1 MRVEQLNTKNFY
13 EALKIV
19 GNAIPNKAT
28 MPILTNVSLKFKN
41 DKIIILGSDGTTAIK
56 KVLFDTIDFTTK
68 EEGNALVDYKTLVLI
83 FSKLS
88 MHITTLYK
96 EGNQLVIENGKSV
109 YRLNYADES
118 LYPNIDF
125 KKLDNEFSIK
135 TNELKKVI
143 NKLSICC
150 STNNN
155 KPILTGV
162 NFKSIKN
169 TNDVLC
175 VATDSLRLG
184 KCLIM
189 DNENAKNEFE
199 FTFPLRSLVSLGK
212 IIEKAKQEEISIL
225 YSSNNNDILIN
236 VDETLYKTRL
246 LDGKYPDTSRLI
258 PVSFPYVVKVKRQ
271 EIIEAIERISIIS
284 SKSDVAPVI
293 RLSFKNKTLTISS
306 LDNYIGNA
314 KEVIDIN
321 CDFELNIA
329 VSSAYLTQALSTF
342 EYDEVKFE
350 LQNELRPFIIT
361 DGITSLIQ
369 LLLPVKSE

>member
-1 MRVEQLNTKNFY
+1 MKVEHLNTKNFY

-19 GNAIPNKAT
+19 GNAIPNKSA

-56 KVLFDTIDFTTK
+56 KVLFDTSDFTTK

-88 MHITTLYK
+88 MNITTLYK

-125 KKLDNEFSIK
+125 KKLDNEFSIS
-135 TNELKKVI
+135 TNELKNVI

-150 STNNN
+150 ATNSN

-162 NFKSIKN
+162 NFKSLA
-169 TNDVLC
+169 DGLC
-175 VATDSLRLG
+175 CVSTDALRLG
-184 KCLIM
+184 KYLIT
-189 DNENAKNEFE
+189 NAENTKNEFE
-199 FTFPLRSLVSLGK
+199 FTFPFQSLTSLGK
-212 IIEKAKQEEISIL
+212 IIEKTKQEKISVL
-225 YSSNNNDILIN
+225 YGSNNNDILIN

-258 PVSFPYVVKVKRQ
+258 PASFPYVVEVDRQ
-271 EIIEAIERISIIS
+271 EILRAVERISVLS
-284 SKSDVAPVI
+284 NKSDVAPVI
-293 RLSFKNKTLTISS
+293 KLSFDKNSLTLSS

-314 KEVIDIN
+314 KEVIDVN
-321 CDFELNIA
+321 CDFELSLA
-329 VSSAYLTQALSTF
+329 VSSTYLTQALSTF
-342 EYDEVKFE
+342 DYEKVKFN
-350 LQNELRPFIIT
+350 LQNEVRPFIIT